1 MMRWLDGI
9 TDSMDVDLSKLQ
21 EIVEDRG
28 GCCAAGHW
36 VAKSRTGLGNRAATT
51 ACTLVP
57 ACAQSSSWPCVPGQQ
72 RSLVKALRSLGALVG
87 SLVGT
92 ERSHRGARRE
102 EDPLCVL
109 PPGCSGAGLLPGSSQ
124 HSGHFPEG
132 QDDGSEWGGAWVR
145 PGLTGPSCLLHPF
158 QIKDDK

>member
-36 VAKSRTGLGNRAATT
+36 IAKSRTGLGNQAATT

-57 ACAQSSSWPCVPGQQ
+57 ACAVQFLAMCPRTAEEFGEGSSVTGSPGGQPRWDREEPPRGQ
-72 RSLVKALRSLGALVG
+72 ARRGPSVRAASRVLWGWSPPRLLSALRA
-87 SLVGT
+87 
-92 ERSHRGARRE
+92 
-102 EDPLCVL
+102 
-109 PPGCSGAGLLPGSSQ
+109 
-124 HSGHFPEG
+124 FPR
-132 QDDGSEWGGAWVR
+132 R
-145 PGLTGPSCLLHPF
+145 PGRWQRVGRGLGQTWADWPF
-158 QIKDDK
+158 LSPASLPN

>member
-1 MMRWLDGI
+1 MRWLNDI
-9 TDSMDVDLSKLQ
+9 TNSMDMSLSKLQ

-87 SLVGT
+87 SLVGQPRWDR
-92 ERSHRGARRE
+92 EEPPRGQARRG
-102 EDPLCVL
+102 PSVRAASRVL
-109 PPGCSGAGLLPGSSQ
+109 WGWSPPRLLSALRA
-124 HSGHFPEG
+124 FPR
-132 QDDGSEWGGAWVR
+132 R
-145 PGLTGPSCLLHPF
+145 PGRWQRVGRGLGQTWADWPF
-158 QIKDDK
+158 LSPASLPN